1 MKITL
6 TEDNGTEH
14 DITDSIG
21 FMYDAIIQS
30 LDWGSGFLDLEEQL
44 HIASVG
50 LLAGYEVPGDIDLT
64 DEPRWRD
71 FAPPHANPNEWG
83 GLHLSVE
90 DRIEMDERYTK
101 AKDEW
106 EATYST
112 RLREAILSQLKQFEM
127 DEDN

>member
-14 DITDSIG
+14 DITDSIP

-30 LDWGSGFLDLEEQL
+30 MDWGSGFLDLEEQL

-50 LLAGYEVPGDIDLT
+50 ILAGYEVPDGVQLEG
-64 DEPRWRD
+64 EPTWRD
-71 FAPPHANPNEWG
+71 FIP
-83 GLHLSVE
+83 
-90 DRIEMDERYTK
+90 ERLQGVAVPWTQYTK
-101 AKDEW
+101 EEGLEADKKLVAARTEW
-106 EATYST
+106 QANYNT
-112 RLREAILSQLKQFEM
+112 RLRAAILSQIKQFEM